1 MDITNPQAWSPAIL
15 RYVKDFTAE
24 FDQVE
29 NIETNSLHSPAS
41 ATDDQTSGR
50 LLRYLGSDEANAM
63 APVALDASHPISDY
77 FISSSHNTYL
87 WGNQLYGKASTKAY
101 QNVLERGCRCVE
113 IDVWDGDDSDSD
125 TSDSSADSDSEA
137 EKQGS
142 IKKLSRRF
150 KDKMG
155 LSKSKLKSELKP
167 TETPASASTP
177 PEHESVGAAGLRRT
191 VSKTEP
197 RVLHGHTAT
206 KEISFRDV
214 CTTIRDYAFTTSD
227 LPLIVSLEVHTCP
240 AQQQIMV
247 DIIRD
252 LWAPYM
258 VDMNAMTGHEVSLP
272 TLESLRK
279 KILIKVK
286 YTAPEQA
293 AKKSTGS
300 VVVSS
305 NADPESGSEDEPQEA
320 AVKKSHIIT
329 ALASM
334 GVYTRGCHFKD
345 FDQPEAKLPNHI
357 FSLSESKI
365 IEVHKRDHSALFRHN
380 KRFLMR
386 VYPKGIRVSS
396 SNLDPAPFWRMGAQ
410 IVALNWQYINAAT
423 MLNQAMF
430 HATGG
435 WVLKPEGYRSFHRAQ
450 SQIAALDRGK
460 LDLAIELLAGQDIGP
475 ADKKFHLYVRSELHI
490 EDMEEINGGSLPE
503 GGSTKEGQI
512 KAVTEL
518 GTAGRS
524 PDFGRQLLQFKVDGV
539 AEELTF
545 VRFKVMDDDTFSRDN
560 LVAWACFRLSRL
572 QTGIRKIRLYDCEGQ
587 QTNGMLLVRISKRL
601 DLE

>member
-1 MDITNPQAWSPAIL
+1 MDVTNSQSWSPAIL
-15 RYVKDFTAE
+15 NYVKDFTAE
-24 FDQVE
+24 SSQLDQIEGKSIE
-29 NIETNSLHSPAS
+29 NNDQAS
-41 ATDDQTSGR
+41 DR
-50 LLRYLGSDEANAM
+50 LLQYLSSDEADAM
-63 APVALDASHPISDY
+63 APVILDATHPISDY

-101 QNVLERGCRCVE
+101 QKVLERGCRCVE
-113 IDVWDGDDSDSD
+113 IDVWDGHDSDSD
-125 TSDSSADSDSEA
+125 TSDSSADSDSDA
-137 EKQGS
+137 EDEGE

-150 KDKMG
+150 KKKIG
-155 LSKSKLKSELKP
+155 LSKSKPESKP
-167 TETPASASTP
+167 DKPASASSP
-177 PEHESVGAAGLRRT
+177 PEHGGVGSAGLQRT

-206 KEISFRDV
+206 KEISFRAV
-214 CTTIRDYAFTTSD
+214 CATIRDYAFATSD

-252 LWAPYM
+252 LWAPYL
-258 VDMNAMTGHEVSLP
+258 VELNAVAGHEISLP
-272 TLESLRK
+272 ALESLRK

-286 YTAPEQA
+286 YTAPEVA
-293 AKKSTGS
+293 AQKTGPA
-300 VVVSS
+300 VVPR
-305 NADPESGSEDEPQEA
+305 NAEPESGSEDESHEAQEA
-320 AVKKSHIIT
+320 PVKKSHIIT

-334 GVYTRGCHFKD
+334 GVYTRSCHFKD
-345 FDQPEAKLPNHI
+345 FDQPEAKLPNHV

-365 IEVHKRDHSALFRHN
+365 IEMHKRDHSALFRHN

-410 IVALNWQYINAAT
+410 VVALNWQYINAAT

-430 HATGG
+430 HGTGG
-435 WVLKPEGYRSFHRAQ
+435 WVLKPDGYRSFHRAQ
-450 SQIAALDRGK
+450 SQITALDRGK
-460 LDLAIELLAGQDIGP
+460 LDLTIELLAGQDIGP
-475 ADKKFHLYVRSELHI
+475 AEKKLHLYVRSELHI
-490 EDMEEINGGSLPE
+490 EDMEEINGGSLPD

-518 GTAGRS
+518 GTTGRS
-524 PDFGRQLLQFKVDGV
+524 PDFRRQLLQFKVDAV

-560 LVAWACFRLSRL
+560 LVAWACFKLSRL

-601 DLE
+601 EIE

>member
-1 MDITNPQAWSPAIL
+1 MDFINSQSWSPAIL
-15 RYVKDFTAE
+15 DYVKEFAAE
-24 FDQVE
+24 SSQLDK
-29 NIETNSLHSPAS
+29 IEGKTIGS
-41 ATDDQTSGR
+41 DDQASHR
-50 LLRYLGSDEANAM
+50 LLEYLSSDEADAM
-63 APVALDASHPISDY
+63 APVTLDASHPLTDY

-101 QNVLERGCRCVE
+101 QKVLERGCRCVE
-113 IDVWDGDDSDSD
+113 IDVWDGHDPDSD
-125 TSDSSADSDSEA
+125 TSDSSADSDSDA
-137 EKQGS
+137 ENEGE

-150 KDKMG
+150 KKKIG
-155 LSKSKLKSELKP
+155 LAKSKP
-167 TETPASASTP
+167 ETRSTDKQASASSP
-177 PEHESVGAAGLRRT
+177 PKYEGVASAGLRRT
-191 VSKTEP
+191 VSRTEP

-206 KEISFRDV
+206 KEISFRAV
-214 CTTIRDYAFTTSD
+214 CTTIRDYAFATSD

-252 LWAPYM
+252 LWAPYL
-258 VDMNAMTGHEVSLP
+258 VELNAVTGHEISLP

-286 YTAPEQA
+286 YTAPEIA
-293 AKKSTGS
+293 AQKPVPG
-300 VVVSS
+300 VASS
-305 NADPESGSEDEPQEA
+305 NVEPESGSEDESLGAQEA
-320 AVKKSHIIT
+320 PVKKSHIIA

-345 FDQPEAKLPNHI
+345 FDQPEAKLPNHV

-380 KRFLMR
+380 KRFFMR

-410 IVALNWQYINAAT
+410 VVALNWQYINAAT

-430 HATGG
+430 HGTGG
-435 WVLKPEGYRSFHRAQ
+435 WVLKPDGYRSFHRAQ
-450 SQIAALDRGK
+450 SQITALDRGK
-460 LDLAIELLAGQDIGP
+460 LDLTIELLAGQDIGP
-475 ADKKFHLYVRSELHI
+475 SDEKLHLYVRSELHI

-512 KAVTEL
+512 KAVTQV

-524 PDFGRQLLQFKVDGV
+524 PDFRRQVLQFKVDGV

-560 LVAWACFRLSRL
+560 LVAWACFKLSRL
-572 QTGIRKIRLYDCEGQ
+572 QTGIKKIRLYDCEGQ

-601 DLE
+601 EIE

>member
-167 TETPASASTP
+167 TETPASASTS

-214 CTTIRDYAFTTSD
+214 CTTIRDYAFTT
-227 LPLIVSLEVHTCP
+227 
-240 AQQQIMV
+240 
-247 DIIRD
+247 R
-252 LWAPYM
+252 Y
-258 VDMNAMTGHEVSLP
+258 
-272 TLESLRK
+272 
-279 KILIKVK
+279 
-286 YTAPEQA
+286 
-293 AKKSTGS
+293 
-300 VVVSS
+300 
-305 NADPESGSEDEPQEA
+305 
-320 AVKKSHIIT
+320 
-329 ALASM
+329 
-334 GVYTRGCHFKD
+334 F
-345 FDQPEAKLPNHI
+345 
-357 FSLSESKI
+357 
-365 IEVHKRDHSALFRHN
+365 
-380 KRFLMR
+380 
-386 VYPKGIRVSS
+386 
-396 SNLDPAPFWRMGAQ
+396 
-410 IVALNWQYINAAT
+410 
-423 MLNQAMF
+423 
-430 HATGG
+430 
-435 WVLKPEGYRSFHRAQ
+435 
-450 SQIAALDRGK
+450 
-460 LDLAIELLAGQDIGP
+460 
-475 ADKKFHLYVRSELHI
+475 
-490 EDMEEINGGSLPE
+490 
-503 GGSTKEGQI
+503 
-512 KAVTEL
+512 
-518 GTAGRS
+518 
-524 PDFGRQLLQFKVDGV
+524 
-539 AEELTF
+539 
-545 VRFKVMDDDTFSRDN
+545 
-560 LVAWACFRLSRL
+560 
-572 QTGIRKIRLYDCEGQ
+572 
-587 QTNGMLLVRISKRL
+587 
-601 DLE
+601 

>member
-1 MDITNPQAWSPAIL
+1 MDTTDPQTWSPAIL
-15 RYVKDFTAE
+15 NYVKEFTAE
-24 FDQVE
+24 FAQLD
-29 NIETNSLHSPAS
+29 NIEGNNAGVPGSANDGQAS
-41 ATDDQTSGR
+41 NR
-50 LLRYLGSDEANAM
+50 LLTYLGSEEANAM
-63 APVALDASHPISDY
+63 APAILDATHPLSDY

-101 QNVLERGCRCVE
+101 QKVLERGCRCVE

-125 TSDSSADSDSEA
+125 TSDSSADSDSDA
-137 EKQGS
+137 ENERG

-150 KDKMG
+150 KDKIG
-155 LSKSKLKSELKP
+155 LSKSKPESKSKDKP
-167 TETPASASTP
+167 AAASTS
-177 PEHESVGAAGLRRT
+177 PEHEAVGSANLRRT

-197 RVLHGHTAT
+197 RVLHGYTAT
-206 KEISFRDV
+206 KEVSFRAV
-214 CTTIRDYAFTTSD
+214 CATIRDYAFTTSD
-227 LPLIVSLEVHTCP
+227 LPLIVSLEVHASP
-240 AQQQIMV
+240 AQQEIMV

-252 LWAPYM
+252 MWAPYL
-258 VDMNAMTGHEVSLP
+258 VDFNAVTGHEISLP
-272 TLESLRK
+272 TLDSLRK
-279 KILIKVK
+279 KILIKDK
-286 YTAPEQA
+286 
-293 AKKSTGS
+293 AKNEP

-305 NADPESGSEDEPQEA
+305 NSNLESGSEDESQET

-380 KRFLMR
+380 KRFMMR
-386 VYPKGIRVSS
+386 IYPKGIRVSS

-450 SQIAALDRGK
+450 SQITALDRGK
-460 LDLAIELLAGQDIGP
+460 LDLTIELLAGQDIGP
-475 ADKKFHLYVRSELHI
+475 ADKKLRLYVRSELHV

-512 KAVTEL
+512 KAATEL

-545 VRFKVMDDDTFSRDN
+545 VRYVNFRTFCLKATRPT
-560 LVAWACFRLSRL
+560 LKHC
-572 QTGIRKIRLYDCEGQ
+572 LYPPRSYGF
-587 QTNGMLLVRISKRL
+587 VHR
-601 DLE
+601 

>member
-1 MDITNPQAWSPAIL
+1 MDVTNSQSWSSAIL
-15 RYVKDFTAE
+15 NYVKELTAE
-24 FDQVE
+24 FSQLE
-29 NIETNSLHSPAS
+29 NIEGKNVEGDDQASLHLLQYLSS
-41 ATDDQTSGR
+41 DDA
-50 LLRYLGSDEANAM
+50 DAM

-101 QNVLERGCRCVE
+101 QKVLERGCRCVE
-113 IDVWDGDDSDSD
+113 IDVWDGNDSDSD
-125 TSDSSADSDSEA
+125 TSDSSADSDSDAGNEG
-137 EKQGS
+137 E

-150 KDKMG
+150 KRKMG
-155 LSKSKLKSELKP
+155 FSKSKPESKSQNQ
-167 TETPASASTP
+167 PASAFSP
-177 PEHESVGAAGLRRT
+177 PEHEGVGSAGLLRT
-191 VSKTEP
+191 VSKGEP

-206 KEISFRDV
+206 KEISFRAV
-214 CTTIRDYAFTTSD
+214 CATIRDYAFATSD

-252 LWAPYM
+252 LWAPYL
-258 VDMNAMTGHEVSLP
+258 VELNAVTGHEISLP

-286 YTAPEQA
+286 YTAPEVA
-293 AKKSTGS
+293 AQKSGS
-300 VVVSS
+300 TVVSS
-305 NADPESGSEDEPQEA
+305 NTEPESGSEDESHEAQEA
-320 AVKKSHIIT
+320 PVKKSHIIT

-345 FDQPEAKLPNHI
+345 FDQPEAKLPNHV

-410 IVALNWQYINAAT
+410 VVALNWQYINAAT

-435 WVLKPEGYRSFHRAQ
+435 WVLKPEGYRGFHRAQ
-450 SQIAALDRGK
+450 SQISALDRGK
-460 LDLAIELLAGQDIGP
+460 LDLTIELLAGQDIGP
-475 ADKKFHLYVRSELHI
+475 VDKKLHLYVRSELHI

-524 PDFGRQLLQFKVDGV
+524 PDFRRQLLQFRVAGV

-545 VRFKVMDDDTFSRDN
+545 VR
-560 LVAWACFRLSRL
+560 
-572 QTGIRKIRLYDCEGQ
+572 
-587 QTNGMLLVRISKRL
+587 
-601 DLE
+601 

>member
-1 MDITNPQAWSPAIL
+1 MDTTNPQAWSPAIL
-15 RYVKDFTAE
+15 NYVKGFTAE

-29 NIETNSLHSPAS
+29 NIEANKLNSPAA
-41 ATDDQTSGR
+41 ATDDHTSNR
-50 LLRYLGSDEANAM
+50 LLQYLGSEEANAM
-63 APVALDASHPISDY
+63 APVVLDTTHPISDY

-101 QNVLERGCRCVE
+101 QKVLERGCRCVE
-113 IDVWDGDDSDSD
+113 IDVWDGDDSDSE
-125 TSDSSADSDSEA
+125 TSDSSADSDSDA
-137 EKQGS
+137 ENQSG
-142 IKKLSRRF
+142 IKKLSRKF

-155 LSKSKLKSELKP
+155 LSKSKPKSESKP
-167 TETPASASTP
+167 KEKPASASP
-177 PEHESVGAAGLRRT
+177 SPELESVGSAGLRRT

-197 RVLHGHTAT
+197 RVLHGYTAT

-214 CTTIRDYAFTTSD
+214 CATIRDYAFTTSD
-227 LPLIVSLEVHTCP
+227 LPVIVSLEVHTCP
-240 AQQQIMV
+240 AQQEIMV

-252 LWAPYM
+252 MWAPYL
-258 VDMNAMTGHEVSLP
+258 VDLNALTGHEISLP
-272 TLESLRK
+272 TLESLRN

-293 AKKSTGS
+293 VKKSTGPA
-300 VVVSS
+300 VAS
-305 NADPESGSEDEPQEA
+305 NNAEPESGSEDDSQET

-365 IEVHKRDHSALFRHN
+365 NEVHKRDHSALFRHN
-380 KRFLMR
+380 KRFMMR

-450 SQIAALDRGK
+450 SQITALDRGR
-460 LDLAIELLAGQDIGP
+460 LDLTIELLAGQDIGP
-475 ADKKFHLYVRSELHI
+475 ADKKLHLYVRSELHI

-572 QTGIRKIRLYDCEGQ
+572 QAGIRKIRLYDCEGQ

>member
-15 RYVKDFTAE
+15 KYVKDFTAE

-29 NIETNSLHSPAS
+29 NIETDSLHSPAS
-41 ATDDQTSGR
+41 ANDDQTFSR
-50 LLRYLGSDEANAM
+50 LLSYLGSDEANAM
-63 APVALDASHPISDY
+63 SPVALDASHPISDY

-101 QNVLERGCRCVE
+101 QKVLERGCRCVE

-125 TSDSSADSDSEA
+125 TSDSSADSDSDT

-155 LSKSKLKSELKP
+155 LSKSRSRSETKSKD
-167 TETPASASTP
+167 TSVSASTS

-258 VDMNAMTGHEVSLP
+258 VDLNALTGHEISLP

-293 AKKSTGS
+293 AKKSTGP

-305 NADPESGSEDEPQEA
+305 NADPESGSEDEPQET

-329 ALASM
+329 ALANM

-435 WVLKPEGYRSFHRAQ
+435 WALKPEGYRSFHRAQ

-460 LDLAIELLAGQDIGP
+460 LDLTIELLAGQDIGP

-512 KAVTEL
+512 KAATEL

>member
-1 MDITNPQAWSPAIL
+1 MDVINSQSWSPAIL
-15 RYVKDFTAE
+15 NYVKEFAAE
-24 FDQVE
+24 SSQLDK
-29 NIETNSLHSPAS
+29 IEGKDIES
-41 ATDDQTSGR
+41 DDQASYR
-50 LLRYLGSDEANAM
+50 LMRYLGSDEADAM
-63 APVALDASHPISDY
+63 APVTLDASHPLSDY

-101 QNVLERGCRCVE
+101 QKVLERGCRCVE
-113 IDVWDGDDSDSD
+113 IDVWDGHDSDSD
-125 TSDSSADSDSEA
+125 TSESSADSDSDA
-137 EKQGS
+137 ENEGE

-150 KDKMG
+150 KRKIG
-155 LSKSKLKSELKP
+155 LAKSKPETKSTDKQ
-167 TETPASASTP
+167 ASVSSL
-177 PEHESVGAAGLRRT
+177 PEHEGVASAGLRKT

-206 KEISFRDV
+206 KEISFRAV
-214 CTTIRDYAFTTSD
+214 CATIRDYAFATSD

-252 LWAPYM
+252 LWAPYL
-258 VDMNAMTGHEVSLP
+258 VELNAATGHEISLP
-272 TLESLRK
+272 ALESLRK

-286 YTAPEQA
+286 YTPPEIAARKTGQA
-293 AKKSTGS
+293 T
-300 VVVSS
+300 VSS
-305 NADPESGSEDEPQEA
+305 NSEPESGSEDESREAQEA
-320 AVKKSHIIT
+320 PVKKSHIIT

-345 FDQPEAKLPNHI
+345 FDQPEAKLPNHV

-365 IEVHKRDHSALFRHN
+365 IEVHKHDHSALFRHN
-380 KRFLMR
+380 KRFFMR
-386 VYPKGIRVSS
+386 VYPKGLRVSS

-410 IVALNWQYINAAT
+410 VVALNWQYINAAT

-430 HATGG
+430 HGTGG
-435 WVLKPEGYRSFHRAQ
+435 WVLKPDGYRSFHRAQ
-450 SQIAALDRGK
+450 SQITALDRGK
-460 LDLAIELLAGQDIGP
+460 LDLTIELLAGQDVGP
-475 ADKKFHLYVRSELHI
+475 SEEKLRLYVRSELHV

-512 KAVTEL
+512 KAVSEV

-524 PDFGRQLLQFKVDGV
+524 PDFTRQLLQFKVDGV

-601 DLE
+601 EIE

>member
-1 MDITNPQAWSPAIL
+1 MDITDPQAWSPAIL
-15 RYVKDFTAE
+15 NYVKEFTAE
-24 FDQVE
+24 FAQLD
-29 NIETNSLHSPAS
+29 NIEGNNAGVPGSANDGQAS
-41 ATDDQTSGR
+41 NR
-50 LLRYLGSDEANAM
+50 LLTYLGSEEANAM
-63 APVALDASHPISDY
+63 APVILDATHPLSDY

-101 QNVLERGCRCVE
+101 QKVLERGCRCVE

-125 TSDSSADSDSEA
+125 TSDSSADSDSDVEN
-137 EKQGS
+137 ERG
-142 IKKLSRRF
+142 IKKLSKRF

-155 LSKSKLKSELKP
+155 LSKSKPESKP
-167 TETPASASTP
+167 KDKPAAASAS
-177 PEHESVGAAGLRRT
+177 PEHEVVGSAGLRRT

-197 RVLHGHTAT
+197 RVLHGYTAT
-206 KEISFRDV
+206 KEISFRAV
-214 CTTIRDYAFTTSD
+214 CATIRDYAFTA
-227 LPLIVSLEVHTCP
+227 SLEVHAGP
-240 AQQQIMV
+240 AQQEIMV

-252 LWAPYM
+252 MWAPYL
-258 VDMNAMTGHEVSLP
+258 VDFNAVTGHEISLP
-272 TLESLRK
+272 TLDSLRK

-286 YTAPEQA
+286 YTPPDK
-293 AKKSTGS
+293 AKSEP

-305 NADPESGSEDEPQEA
+305 NSTLESGSEDESQEIPA
-320 AVKKSHIIT
+320 KKSHIIT

-380 KRFLMR
+380 K
-386 VYPKGIRVSS
+386 
-396 SNLDPAPFWRMGAQ
+396 

-460 LDLAIELLAGQDIGP
+460 LDLTIELLAGQDIGP
-475 ADKKFHLYVRSELHI
+475 ADKKLRLYVRSELHI

-503 GGSTKEGQI
+503 EGSTKEGQI

-524 PDFGRQLLQFKVDGV
+524 PDFRRQLLQFKVDGV

-601 DLE
+601 DIE

>member
-15 RYVKDFTAE
+15 NYVKEFTAE

-29 NIETNSLHSPAS
+29 NIETNNLGS
-41 ATDDQTSGR
+41 SGTPNNVQESNR

-63 APVALDASHPISDY
+63 APVTLDATHPISDY

-101 QNVLERGCRCVE
+101 QKVLERGCRCVE

-125 TSDSSADSDSEA
+125 TSDSSANSDSEA
-137 EKQGS
+137 ENQGG
-142 IKKLSRRF
+142 IKKLSRKF
-150 KDKMG
+150 KNKLG
-155 LSKSKLKSELKP
+155 LSKSKSESKP
-167 TETPASASTP
+167 KGSPASASTS

-214 CTTIRDYAFTTSD
+214 CTTIRDYAFATSD

-240 AQQQIMV
+240 AQQEIMV

-258 VDMNAMTGHEVSLP
+258 VELNALTGHEVSLP

-279 KILIKVK
+279 KILIK

-293 AKKSTGS
+293 AKKSTGP

-305 NADPESGSEDEPQEA
+305 NADPESGSEDESQET
-320 AVKKSHIIT
+320 AVKKSHIIA

-380 KRFLMR
+380 KRFMMR

-450 SQIAALDRGK
+450 SQITALDRGK
-460 LDLAIELLAGQDIGP
+460 LDLTIELLVGQDIGP
-475 ADKKFHLYVRSELHI
+475 ADKKLHLYVRSELHI

-512 KAVTEL
+512 KAATEL

-545 VRFKVMDDDTFSRDN
+545 VSTACTR
-560 LVAWACFRLSRL
+560 LVHIALFTAAFHDEKSADQGRSILWRGRMALPKTLSRF
-572 QTGIRKIRLYDCEGQ
+572 TH
-587 QTNGMLLVRISKRL
+587 
-601 DLE
+601 